1 MYKVL
6 IVEDEAKIRK
16 GFIKSIDWEA
26 LGCTVCAEAENGCDG
41 LQKIRTLRPEIVFT
55 DILMPVMD
63 GLEMLAIAKKEY
75 NFEAVVLS
83 GYGEFAYAQRAITIG
98 VSDYI
103 LKPFDESTILE
114 LINSIKKRLV
124 EKTLVNEHHTG
135 QNELSVPLTS
145 SHYTLRGY
153 DYLIENYY
161 TGTTGADIAEF
172 LDISPGYFYKIFK
185 TDTGMSIRDF
195 ITKLK
200 LSKAVSLLKSN
211 PNLKIYEVADM
222 VGFSDYKYFHRVF
235 SEEYGDSPLK
245 YKQNLFE
252 MKEQL

>member
-1 MYKVL
+1 
-6 IVEDEAKIRK
+6 
-16 GFIKSIDWEA
+16 
-26 LGCTVCAEAENGCDG
+26 
-41 LQKIRTLRPEIVFT
+41 
-55 DILMPVMD
+55 
-63 GLEMLAIAKKEY
+63 
-75 NFEAVVLS
+75 
-83 GYGEFAYAQRAITIG
+83 
-98 VSDYI
+98 
-103 LKPFDESTILE
+103 
-114 LINSIKKRLV
+114 
-124 EKTLVNEHHTG
+124 VNEHHTG

-161 TGTTGADIAEF
+161 IGTTGADIAEF